1 MAFDGESL
9 VNIDPCDHICGI
21 FAKYGIVV
29 KEGNKFDWY
38 QLIDKVIQTSEL
50 NHLVGSI
57 GFLYDRSSYEVLD
70 RHINRQTIKFKCIK
84 CQTFNLQFI
93 RQENGDRTNH
103 DEVIID
109 PYSIFVH
116 CPSCESKDTKPKRSV
131 YQYLKESQL
140 LINLVKRQQ
149 FVKPNKSSVNHE
161 LIISGLC
168 LGKGVVT
175 HKTINRVIAS
185 LKKIV
190 NWYSHYYL
198 MLVKY
203 LQVYHDKNPSSSV
216 VVQADQNNRFY
227 RVFVSIPSSA
237 LVFKTLCIP
246 FYFIDGTF
254 HKTANYDGVLIQLCG
269 KHGFGGSLRLCS
281 AWVPTE
287 SAAHFAFFVLT
298 MKNSGFDIEN
308 VPFMSDRGHL
318 LAAGRL
324 LNTVCGITI
333 SVKYC
338 MEHIIRNTIGKF
350 HIKKSAIPLLRK
362 VISAMQGSD
371 TFEKYLCNSHLLAE

>member
-1 MAFDGESL
+1 
-9 VNIDPCDHICGI
+9 
-21 FAKYGIVV
+21 
-29 KEGNKFDWY
+29 
-38 QLIDKVIQTSEL
+38 
-50 NHLVGSI
+50 
-57 GFLYDRSSYEVLD
+57 
-70 RHINRQTIKFKCIK
+70 
-84 CQTFNLQFI
+84 
-93 RQENGDRTNH
+93 
-103 DEVIID
+103 
-109 PYSIFVH
+109 
-116 CPSCESKDTKPKRSV
+116 
-131 YQYLKESQL
+131 
-140 LINLVKRQQ
+140 
-149 FVKPNKSSVNHE
+149 
-161 LIISGLC
+161 
-168 LGKGVVT
+168 
-175 HKTINRVIAS
+175 
-185 LKKIV
+185 
-190 NWYSHYYL
+190 

-318 LAAGRL
+318 LADGRL

-371 TFEKYLCNSHLLAE
+371 TFEKFLTNTHDLADKFEDFGKEIAVYIMRIHPRHWTVFGNLETIPDTYWIDNYATLLRVFFDRCGIMDTCDLDKLKNADLFFNNISIG